1 MRKRGIICKYFI
13 VLQLKNVMNL
23 KKINKI
29 TDFKYLNLYEL
40 ELENRKGKQKDYY
53 VASRREK
60 DKLTC
65 VTKEHNKADGVM
77 IIPITKEKEFVVIKQ
92 YRPAID
98 GFIYEFPAG
107 LIDDGETV
115 EEASKRE
122 LFEETGLKCVSFE
135 YLVKPS
141 YTSVGMTDETVA
153 IVKMLVEGIPTSDNA
168 EEDEE
173 IEILKV
179 PMKDFKEF
187 VKDNVVSIKLAMVAA
202 FMEGI

>member
-1 MRKRGIICKYFI
+1 MLFVNETLSMK
-13 VLQLKNVMNL
+13 L

-29 TDFKYLNLYEL
+29 TDFKYLNLYKL
-40 ELENRKGKQKDYY
+40 ELENKNGKEKDYF
-53 VASRREK
+53 VASRRDK
-60 DKLTC
+60 DDLTC

-77 IIPITKEKEFVVIKQ
+77 IIPITKEEEFVIIKQ

-107 LIDDGETV
+107 LVDEGETV

-122 LFEETGLKCVSFE
+122 LFEETGLTCLSFE
-135 YLVKPS
+135 YLIKPS
-141 YTSVGMTDETVA
+141 YTSVGMSDETVA
-153 IVKMLVEGIPTSDNA
+153 IVKMIVEGAPTSDNS

-173 IEILKV
+173 IEILKI

-187 VKDNVVSIKLAMVAA
+187 VKNNVVSIKVAMVAA
-202 FMEGI
+202 FIDGI